1 LDRYVLKTRGG
12 RIMARFR
19 ITYQVERVGFGDT
32 KEQAIQDSK
41 SYEENPYENPLDQ
54 AEVIAIEEEE

>member
-1 LDRYVLKTRGG
+1 
-12 RIMARFR
+12 MPRFR

-32 KEQAIQDSK
+32 KEEAIEDAK

-54 AEVIAIEEEE
+54 AEVIAIDEEE

>member
-1 LDRYVLKTRGG
+1 MG
-12 RIMARFR
+12 RFR